1 MEKSLNVYLWNVK
14 VGTLSE
20 SGRGNTA
27 FHFEPEFLNRQWN
40 IAPFVASIYS
50 TRIRNGLPVFGDKD
64 KLYNGLPPFLA
75 DSLPDNWGNAVF
87 KEWTVRNRIRNKDI
101 TPIDKLA
108 YMGTRSMGALEFLPP
123 MMKEL
128 EEPFS
133 VEIDSLFQLAKETLE
148 SAEHIH
154 ETQDENLV
162 YETLF
167 RVGTSA
173 GGKRP
178 KAIIHVNERT
188 REIISGQVSCPMEF
202 TPYILKF
209 DEKQRFPST
218 KVEFS
223 YYLMTKDIGID
234 MMPCT
239 LVHSKDSCH
248 FMTQRF
254 DRANGEKIHT
264 QTLAAIRPESDCYE
278 DLFQTAF
285 ELRIGKQEIK
295 ELFRRMAF
303 NVYGGN
309 VDDHNKN
316 FSFRM
321 DKSGEWHITPA
332 YDMTFT
338 VDVEQLRCMNRHA
351 MSVNMSDDEITD
363 ADMLAI
369 ATRYDV
375 KGANEILEKTKSV
388 LANYR
393 QYARDASV
401 GTDWGEK
408 IQKEIDKRI
417 ETAISGTRS
426 RGRKW

>member
-1 MEKSLNVYLWNVK
+1 
-14 VGTLSE
+14 
-20 SGRGNTA
+20 
-27 FHFEPEFLNRQWN
+27 
-40 IAPFVASIYS
+40 
-50 TRIRNGLPVFGDKD
+50 
-64 KLYNGLPPFLA
+64 
-75 DSLPDNWGNAVF
+75 
-87 KEWTVRNRIRNKDI
+87 
-101 TPIDKLA
+101 
-108 YMGTRSMGALEFLPP
+108 
-123 MMKEL
+123 
-128 EEPFS
+128 
-133 VEIDSLFQLAKETLE
+133 
-148 SAEHIH
+148 
-154 ETQDENLV
+154 
-162 YETLF
+162 
-167 RVGTSA
+167 
-173 GGKRP
+173 
-178 KAIIHVNERT
+178 
-188 REIISGQVSCPMEF
+188 MEF

-264 QTLAAIRPESDCYE
+264 QTLAAIRPDSDCYE

-393 QYARDASV
+393 QYAIDASV